1 MNLNLAFKLIKPK
14 LKLVN
19 STRNMTCSLTINKS
33 LVKQNKRDFR
43 VNFING
49 AKFISCSSLSRQNN
63 YSNNK
68 SGGSSDNKNRLML
81 MDIPRNKFPN
91 PFSLIELRL
100 RIFFQMLQ
108 IDKSFAFDSF
118 IMGAEQVICL
128 I

>member
-1 MNLNLAFKLIKPK
+1 
-14 LKLVN
+14 
-19 STRNMTCSLTINKS
+19 MTCSLTINKS

-63 YSNNK
+63 YSNNT